1 MEISQLE
8 KLRDQVCVS
17 LTSQPV
23 SLEKQTIIDALIQIP
38 IRDGLL
44 RFLYDHPE
52 HRNIVSENLETLLD
66 VCVEHERA
74 ALATILAGNFW
85 LDSDLELTR
94 NSLDQALL
102 ADPTYSLA
110 RLLDVA
116 LTHGVPAKVWADSLA
131 AVSPQ
136 QCLSGAA

>member
-1 MEISQLE
+1 MEIKQLE
-8 KLRDQVCVS
+8 KLRDFICAELS
-17 LTSQPV
+17 A
-23 SLEKQTIIDALIQIP
+23 ETISATPQDLISALVLIP

-44 RFLYDHPE
+44 RFLYD
-52 HRNIVSENLETLLD
+52 NSEKRAVVVRNLET
-66 VCVEHERA
+66 VFPECVKHEVA
-74 ALATILAGNFW
+74 AVATIIAGCYW
-85 LDSDLELTR
+85 LNSDFNETR
-94 NSLDQALL
+94 NSLDKALE

-131 AVSPQ
+131 AVTPE